1 MRDPERH
8 LWSARQCRAAGLWM
22 PENSRVQSC
31 EAAARDFGILDGADL
46 AIPLCFATPAAT
58 TRLNADW
65 PERVMKYRGR
75 QNTDETIS
83 EKASVLTAYVVHNLG
98 VGTEVSK
105 DVLKDEREINDG
117 QELSVKVEEAC
128 LWYRLIDEAAYLA
141 IPEQRSRFMDFFED
155 GLAEQ
160 LALQG
165 AEPATICRT
174 LSARSEEY
182 GPYREWVSSDP
193 DNMAGTLFWNA
204 AKRIGAP
211 IGFSAFLLVREPGR
225 RTRSPDLQPVK
236 NRRNRSRD
244 RCEWA
249 NLAARIGGSEDAA
262 LRILRLEKTYKISM
276 IMTSLS
282 HYIGRAAALPS
293 SAPVFQCRADE
304 RSLIRQRCRQTWK
317 RRSSAPNMPP

>member
-1 MRDPERH
+1 MFGLFTSRQHRQEAEQ
-8 LWSARQCRAAGLWM
+8 ARQIIEAAFKK
-22 PENSRVQSC
+22 SREPKKC
-31 EAAARDFGILDGADL
+31 AEAAALGADMRTRLFSVVDRLEAEMGQLVIAYAQQEGVLMTHPRLTEELRKRPDGEVLDL
-46 AIPLCFATPAAT
+46 AIPLCFVTPAAT

-105 DVLKDEREINDG
+105 DVLKDEREINDE

-155 GLAEQ
+155 RLAEQ

-193 DNMAGTLFWNA
+193 DKMAGTLFWSA

-211 IGFSAFLLVREPGR
+211 IGFEQHFLFTQMFGTLFLGRLERASVRELLTGN
-225 RTRSPDLQPVK
+225 K
-236 NRRNRSRD
+236 
-244 RCEWA
+244 
-249 NLAARIGGSEDAA
+249 
-262 LRILRLEKTYKISM
+262 
-276 IMTSLS
+276 
-282 HYIGRAAALPS
+282 
-293 SAPVFQCRADE
+293 
-304 RSLIRQRCRQTWK
+304 
-317 RRSSAPNMPP
+317 